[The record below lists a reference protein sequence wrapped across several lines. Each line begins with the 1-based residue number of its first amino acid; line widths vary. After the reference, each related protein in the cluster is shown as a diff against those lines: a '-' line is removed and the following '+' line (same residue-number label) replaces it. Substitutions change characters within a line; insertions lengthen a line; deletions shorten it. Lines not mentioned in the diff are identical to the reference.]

1 TMLLT
6 LALLG
11 LVLALAYNFYQNI
24 YTYWT
29 RKGVLHETPLPLFGN
44 MKGVGIKYHMRDINQ
59 RIYDKFKGKAPF
71 AGMFMF
77 FRRTAMIIDPDLIK
91 QVLIKDFH
99 YFQDRGGF
107 NSSRDDPLTA
117 HLLTLEGEEWK
128 SMRQKLTP
136 VFSSGK
142 IKKMSGVVVEVGHQL
157 IDAMDQCVKE
167 AAVEDGDVEIKDLCA
182 RFTTDVIGSCAF
194 GLECYSLKD
203 PNAEFRSMG
212 RKIFEKPRHSM
223 LVNIFIMTNAN
234 LAKKLRMKILSD
246 EVTQFFLSAVENTVD
261 YRLKNGVKRNDF
273 IDQLIEL
280 RAEDQEAAKKG
291 MGIDLSKGLTLEQ
304 MAAQSFVFFFAG
316 FETSSSTMSF
326 CLYELALQQDIQDR
340 LREEI
345 ETVLSGGA
353 LTYDAIAEMT
363 YLDQVVSET
372 LRKYPIVSALFRIAH
387 DNYKVPHTNHVL
399 EKGTTV
405 LIPVHNIHRDANIY
419 PEPDKFDPSRFE
431 PEEIKARHPFAYLP
445 FGDGPRNCIGLRFG
459 KMQTKIGIV
468 SLLQRFKFSISKR
481 TEVPLVLDIRSNT
494 LNCKNG
500 IHLKVERI

>member
-1 TMLLT
+1 MLLT

-157 IDAMDQCVKE
+157 IDAMDQCVRE

-291 MGIDLSKGLTLEQ
+291 IGIDLSKGLTLEQ

-345 ETVLSGGA
+345 ETVLSGGE

-431 PEEIKARHPFAYLP
+431 PEEIKARHPFSYLP

-468 SLLQRFKFSISKR
+468 SLLRRFKFSISKR